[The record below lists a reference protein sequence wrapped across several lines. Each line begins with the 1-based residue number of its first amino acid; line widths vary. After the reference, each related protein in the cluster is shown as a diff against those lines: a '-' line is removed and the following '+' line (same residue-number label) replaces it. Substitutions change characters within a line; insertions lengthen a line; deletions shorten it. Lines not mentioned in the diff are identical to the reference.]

1 MDFVLWALAVVWPL
15 SAVVLLLAV
24 NGKKGHVSLAFLA
37 LAIVGGPL
45 AAFAVSR
52 IPFRCRRC
60 DIDMDARDG
69 RHACPKC
76 GDATTD
82 GTLGERVLNI
92 FELDE
97 TPVLSFWAKFTYAF
111 GQVAVSLSPALISS
125 WLIYF
130 YIGRK
135 DASGNDILLVSAA
148 AMSVGG
154 LVPRLLEAVAEPMV
168 GYLSDKWHFRMGR
181 RIPWVVFGTPFLAIF
196 SILIFFPPDGAG
208 EGASLVS
215 ALGVDV
221 TPNFLFLLATHTGFW
236 VMYTAVVAPYLSL
249 LPEITP
255 LNNERIQAS
264 NYMAFG
270 DVAGSVLGT
279 AGVGMMIGAL
289 AGGITLGPIHLSNA
303 YEAIG
308 VILGVVFT
316 LMFYISV
323 WKVRERPHDASKAV
337 KFKFTQAFVETFRN
351 PTFTPYV
358 IASAAIRMATDILL
372 AGMPFIVTRLMN
384 LDEEY
389 AGYLQ
394 GVLILGAMLF
404 FPLVASKA
412 VKYGKKTVYLFG
424 MGVFALDLLLMAL
437 LKHFPFLGYPVAFV
451 AGLLG
456 SPLDPNQIAFA
467 HTVITLAIGALP
479 VAVIFV
485 MQRPILND
493 VMDHDEKLTGYRRE
507 AMYNGMEGL
516 VSKPASGL
524 AYFIVPLLLTTLGDS
539 AEHPWGVLATPLVA
553 SVLLFLGYLG
563 FRSYPLDK

>member
-1 MDFVLWALAVVWPL
+1 MDLALWMIAVVWPV
-15 SAVVLLLAV
+15 SAVVLMLAV
-24 NGKKGHVSLAFLA
+24 NGKKGHLPPGFAILAIAAGPFASLA
-37 LAIVGGPL
+37 VR
-45 AAFAVSR
+45 R

-60 DIDMDARDG
+60 AVDLQVRDG
-69 RHACPKC
+69 RHTCPTC
-76 GDATTD
+76 GDATRD

-111 GQVAVSLSPALISS
+111 GQVGVSLSPALISS

-135 DASGNDILLVSAA
+135 DSEGHEILLVSAV

-154 LVPRLLEAVAEPMV
+154 LVPRLIEAVAEPMV
-168 GYLSDKWHFRMGR
+168 GYWSDKWNFRMGR
-181 RIPWVVFGTPFLAIF
+181 RIPWILLGTPFLALF
-196 SILIFFPPDGAG
+196 SILIFFPPDRATQGTAWFGAF
-208 EGASLVS
+208 
-215 ALGVDV
+215 GVDV
-221 TPNFLFLLATHTGFW
+221 TPNFLFLMVTHTGFW

-270 DVAGSVLGT
+270 DVAGSVLGS
-279 AGVGMMIGAL
+279 AGVGVMIGAL
-289 AGGITLGPIHLSNA
+289 ATGITLGPIHLGNA
-303 YEAIG
+303 YEASG
-308 VILGVVFT
+308 VLLGILFT

-337 KFKFTQAFVETFRN
+337 KFKFVEAFVETYRN
-351 PTFTPYV
+351 PSFTPYV
-358 IASAAIRMATDILL
+358 LSSAAIRMATDVVL
-372 AGMPFIVTRLMN
+372 AGMPFLVTRLMG

-404 FPLVASKA
+404 FPLVSAKA
-412 VKYGKKTVYLFG
+412 VKHGKKNVYLFG
-424 MGVFALDLLLMAL
+424 LGLFSAAMAL
-437 LKHFPFLGYPVAFV
+437 LALVKHFPFLGYPVAWAFGL
-451 AGLLG
+451 AGH
-456 SPLDPNQIAFA
+456 PLEPSQIAFA
-467 HTVITLAIGALP
+467 HTVVTLAICALP
-479 VAVIFV
+479 LAVIFV

-516 VSKPASGL
+516 VSKPASGI
-524 AYFIVPLLLTTLGDS
+524 AYFVVPLLLSVLGDS
-539 AEHPWGVLATPLVA
+539 ADRPWGVLATPIAA
-553 SVLLFLGYLG
+553 SLLMAGAFLA
-563 FRSYPLDK
+563 FRRYPLK